1 MQEKHEEY
9 KQNGH
14 KNVTEMQINVDNGR
28 NNATKWDDALLH
40 RIECGGEGEE
50 GDVPVDGDLIGG
62 VGRLVVQIGLV
73 RRYVFWVLDAIGL
86 CILTRRVRSAGKEA
100 REGALRMAIR
110 EAVMRMRGRMRSK
123 ARDVTITRRV
133 LTKDVIEASLCVGAV
148 CLIPGQAIGVHAL
161 DTAPAATFGV
171 TAPEEVFFTITVR
184 TDKHRSI
191 RLFRDKRL

>member
-40 RIECGGEGEE
+40 RIEGGGEGEE

-86 CILTRRVRSAGKEA
+86 CILTRRVRSTGEEAGK
-100 REGALRMAIR
+100 GALRMTIR
-110 EAVMRMRGRMRSK
+110 EPVMRMGRRMRTK
-123 ARDVTITRRV
+123 AGHVTETRSI
-133 LTKDVIEASLCVGAV
+133 LAKDVIEATLGVGSV
-148 CLIPGQAIGVHAL
+148 CLIPGQPIGVHTL
-161 DTAPAATFGV
+161 DAPPAATLGV
-171 TAPEEVFFTITVR
+171 ATPEEVRLCIAIRR
-184 TDKHRSI
+184 TEDGVH
-191 RLFRDKRL
+191 DVVE